1 MQSEKAVAGENKNAL
16 RKEQLITTLQQAA
29 IKAKRAEIVNPADE
43 LMWLNFETKMRGVIR
58 ELVTP
63 VIDMSQRDRE
73 GMLILEEGHNLQEDR
88 LEKLEEAVFNIAK
101 HGKETLFQKM
111 ARRIK
116 ENESKMTN

>member
-101 HGKETLFQKM
+101 HGKETLF
-111 ARRIK
+111 
-116 ENESKMTN
+116 